1 MSGLGKEHADLLVQ
15 HHGSQALDLLQETI
29 EHLLKTE
36 DCTLRS
42 QIVEVEELRQYIWTR
57 IYRDKA

>member
-1 MSGLGKEHADLLVQ
+1 MSLEKSHADLLVQ
-15 HHGSQALDLLQETI
+15 HHGSQALDLLQQTI

-57 IYRDKA
+57 IYQDNA